1 MIHIDL
7 YDAVGPWGL
16 LQRPGAGTRRQR
28 CPRTL
33 PSQNLDGPR
42 PGTCR
47 HGFSAPDSTRRGQ
60 WSRSVSCD
68 RRRLSPASKRLDAF
82 VTSVVR
88 YKCTTGIMQRCIH
101 VPTHAGHNS
110 SVLSLL
116 VQPRVSLYT
125 ARRVIT
131 RAPCRLCYAS
141 GRFVTPG
148 RGLNVQPR

>member
-1 MIHIDL
+1 MVTYSEYIDL
-7 YDAVGPWGL
+7 YEAVGPWGL

-28 CPRTL
+28 CPSTL

-88 YKCTTGIMQRCIH
+88 YKCTTGIMQRCLH

-125 ARRVIT
+125 ARRVIA
-131 RAPCRLCYAS
+131 RAVS
-141 GRFVTPG
+141 VTHP
-148 RGLNVQPR
+148 